1 MDHFIHLVHFI
12 TGAEEKT
19 LAISENGIDFSDCG
33 ISTPCRTIGFV
44 PSHRAFDNDIINIE
58 NSQISRPFIIDKSFY
73 IPRNITLQGFNGRP
87 TISTKSTFQPVY
99 LFEENES
106 KKLKFITLR
115 IINLTFKAVGVLRL
129 VNMTNNNILFQNC
142 HFENVFTT
150 HDIIRIESHP
160 SEIPH
165 GLVSFHFCQF
175 RSNVASRTISILK
188 SNSIFNK
195 DNFKSNKRRFPRA
208 AEIGKSQLLL
218 KRWEEQFMH
227 LVILWL
233 KLWIVLL

>member
-1 MDHFIHLVHFI
+1 M
-12 TGAEEKT
+12 
-19 LAISENGIDFSDCG
+19 
-33 ISTPCRTIGFV
+33 
-44 PSHRAFDNDIINIE
+44 
-58 NSQISRPFIIDKSFY
+58 
-73 IPRNITLQGFNGRP
+73 
-87 TISTKSTFQPVY
+87 Y

-150 HDIIRIESHP
+150 HDIIPIESHP

-175 RSNVASRTISILK
+175 RSNVASRTISVLK
-188 SNSIFNK
+188 SNSIFHK
-195 DNFKSNKRRFPRA
+195 DNFKSNKRRFPHA
-208 AEIGKSQLLL
+208 AEIGKLQFREYVAKAMGRAVYVSGNSVVKIMDCSFVGNQAVLGGRFTGGAVFTSVKKIVIKSTFFENNTAAAGAVSVDDNSEVQILNWSFKGNNAKYFSGGAIHTRGQKLAIKFYLNTILLD
-218 KRWEEQFMH
+218 
-227 LVILWL
+227 
-233 KLWIVLL
+233 